1 MLLFVS
7 IYIIFKFYELFYIW
21 CWVSIIKLRYIV
33 SILNDYDVLVF
44 VNKIRNG
51 SKCILVKNKIKCI

>member
-1 MLLFVS
+1 MSCFIFDVELVLLN
-7 IYIIFKFYELFYIW
+7 
-21 CWVSIIKLRYIV
+21 LRYIV